1 MAAVEMRRR
10 AVTLG
15 LRLVPGAPGVIRLV
29 GGDRE
34 RPEQLDQMRAA
45 LDAAEARLHRA
56 PPTRADPEPFE
67 LDEGGGD
74 RRTDRKRSG
83 RGRGFRADH
92 REVVI
97 QRQAQRPIVVRLAG
111 RDLAPEAVGERLRF
125 GVGQM
130 TFDVHRPS
138 LRRTPDNPSG
148 GHGSARAGRVG

>member
-56 PPTRADPEPFE
+56 PPARVDPEPFE
-67 LDEGGGD
+67 LDEGEGD
-74 RRTDRKRSG
+74 RRTDRKRAG

-92 REVVI
+92 REVVV
-97 QRQAQRPIVVRLAG
+97 QRQAHLSWIGSPGVISPRKLLAT
-111 RDLAPEAVGERLRF
+111 RTLRCRS
-125 GVGQM
+125 GPSM
-130 TFDVHRPS
+130 SHRPS
-138 LRRTPDNPSG
+138 LRRNPDNRSG
-148 GHGSARAGRVG
+148 GHESARAGRVG